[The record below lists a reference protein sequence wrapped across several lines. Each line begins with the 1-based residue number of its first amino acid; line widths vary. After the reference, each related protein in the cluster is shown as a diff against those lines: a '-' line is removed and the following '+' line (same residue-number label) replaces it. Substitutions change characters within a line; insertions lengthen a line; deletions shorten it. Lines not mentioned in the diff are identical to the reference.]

1 MPEPVAVDTATLKA
15 LMERLTRTA
24 DELAVL
30 PIASLEALPGSALG
44 DLDAPCVSPPK
55 CVDSARPYRIGFA
68 RPADRSMNWLTLTV
82 PAPSDFRRD
91 DRAGPR

>member
-44 DLDAPCVSPPK
+44 DLDAPLRVATEVRRLGAAVQDWVC
-55 CVDSARPYRIGFA
+55 SARRSVDEL
-68 RPADRSMNWLTLTV
+68 ADADSSGTERF
-82 PAPSDFRRD
+82 P
-91 DRAGPR
+91 PR